1 MKVVESSTKD
11 AQKVYEMV
19 AASIYDVCSSE
30 MNLKYCYLCADGAS
44 NVRKCGQDH
53 FLDYVRCVAHGLNII
68 GERTLRPYKKA
79 VVSLVEKDAL
89 GMYSNLISDGKKFV
103 LEMKKMALTSE
114 KFGLKQHVPTRWF
127 SEFECIESVMRSI
140 DILTVNAD
148 DFPSEASDH
157 LKNLSTVESR
167 VLYKELAQVI
177 QPLKDCNRYF
187 QANSITIPNVVP
199 FYLSLLDEYEE
210 QKITASNNQKVI
222 LKFASLAIIKQ
233 METLSPLHFLA
244 VYLSPPT
251 KNLVGIQMRL
261 DKHNINI
268 DAQSIV
274 DSEIQRISS
283 ILPEEAVTSPQVT
296 PKRQMTFVE
305 KCLNKST
312 SPPPISLIEERIY
325 YERDS
330 RQCPPQLY
338 WPMAKSIYPKLG
350 QIAWRVFAVP
360 TTESDVERSFSILK
374 NVYAS
379 NRLSIDLKFLENM
392 MLIKEMP
399 SN

>member
-210 QKITASNNQKVI
+210 QKITAS
-222 LKFASLAIIKQ
+222 
-233 METLSPLHFLA
+233 
-244 VYLSPPT
+244 
-251 KNLVGIQMRL
+251 
-261 DKHNINI
+261 INI